1 MHPLFAEGILAHRQ
15 PSGAPCKLKRLNQVG
30 SSMTVLRSQFR
41 RDLPVPWKIDPS
53 RTQIGFS
60 VKHMV
65 ISTVRGKFTRYDG
78 VISLDDQHPERS
90 VIEGWVEVARISTLD
105 ATRDAY
111 LRSPDFFD
119 VEKFPRITFRS
130 KKITPVGGDRFK
142 LVGALTIKEATR
154 DITFD
159 VSYKARSGSRRAA
172 CGVRSPPTP
181 V

>member
-1 MHPLFAEGILAHRQ
+1 M
-15 PSGAPCKLKRLNQVG
+15 
-30 SSMTVLRSQFR
+30 
-41 RDLPVPWKIDPS
+41 PWKIDPS

-90 VIEGWVEVARISTLD
+90 AIEGWVEVARISTLD

-119 VEKFPRITFRS
+119 VEKFPKITFRS
-130 KKITPVGGDRFK
+130 KKITPAGGDRFK
-142 LVGALTIKEATR
+142 LVGALSIKEATR

-159 VSYKARSGSRRAA
+159 VSYKGQKREPQGGLRRSFTADASLSRHDFALNWNAA
-172 CGVRSPPTP
+172 LEAGGFLVGDE
-181 V
+181 VKIHIVLEIVGEADA

>member
-1 MHPLFAEGILAHRQ
+1 M
-15 PSGAPCKLKRLNQVG
+15 
-30 SSMTVLRSQFR
+30 
-41 RDLPVPWKIDPS
+41 PWKIDPS

-90 VIEGWVEVARISTLD
+90 VIEGWVEVGRISTLN

-119 VEKFPRITFRS
+119 VEKFPKITFRS
-130 KKITPVGGDRFK
+130 KKITPAGGDKFR

-154 DITFD
+154 DITFA
-159 VSYKARSGSRRAA
+159 VSYKGQKREPQGGMRRSLTADASLNRKDFALNWNAA
-172 CGVRSPPTP
+172 LEAGGFLVGDE
-181 V
+181 VKIHIVLEIVGEADV